1 MDVATIS
8 GVIIGLGMIILA
20 ILMKEGMKGVG
31 NFINLEAIMIVIGGT
46 AAALL
51 VHFPLSRVIG
61 IFKVLRK
68 ILTAKEEDTSLIITT
83 LVEFA
88 QRARR
93 EGFLSLE
100 NDVKNI
106 ENDFLK
112 RSVQLVVDGQD
123 RDFIKTML
131 ETELGFIRERHKVG
145 QEIFTA
151 LGTYCPALGIIGTIL
166 GMILMLRTL
175 DDPSKVGGAMAVA
188 LVTAFYGLSGGYLLF
203 YPMAGKLKRRSEEEL
218 LVKEIIIRGVLL
230 LQAGASPRIIESN
243 LQAYLE
249 PAKRAELIANK
260 REERDLGRGAGTG
273 PGGSPGAGAR

>member
-1 MDVATIS
+1 MDIATVGGI
-8 GVIIGLGMIILA
+8 IIGLGMIIIA
-20 ILMKEGMKGVG
+20 IILKEGVKGVG
-31 NFINLEAIMIVIGGT
+31 MFINVEAILIVVGGT

-51 VHFPLSRVIG
+51 VHFPLKRVVG
-61 IFKVLRK
+61 IFTVLRK
-68 ILTAKEEDTSLIITT
+68 ILTAREEDTSLIITT
-83 LVEFA
+83 FVDFA
-88 QRARR
+88 QRARK

-106 ENDFLK
+106 ENDFL
-112 RSVQLVVDGQD
+112 RRGVQLVIDGQD
-123 RDFIKTML
+123 HDFIKTML

-175 DDPSKVGGAMAVA
+175 TEPSKVAAAMAVA
-188 LVTAFYGLSGGYLLF
+188 LITAFYGLAGGYLLF
-203 YPMAGKLKRRSEEEL
+203 YPMSGKLKRRSEEEIF
-218 LVKEIIIRGVLL
+218 VKEIIIRGVLL

-249 PAKRAELIANK
+249 PNKRAELITSR
-260 REERDLGRGAGTG
+260 REERDMNRGAAAGG
-273 PGGSPGAGAR
+273 PTER

>member
-1 MDVATIS
+1 MDVATI
-8 GVIIGLGMIILA
+8 GGILIGLGMIVTAIILKEGVEGIAHFVDVKA
-20 ILMKEGMKGVG
+20 IL
-31 NFINLEAIMIVIGGT
+31 IVVGGT
-46 AAALL
+46 MAALL

-68 ILTAKEEDTSLIITT
+68 ILTAKEENTSEIIATF
-83 LVEFA
+83 VDFA
-88 QRARR
+88 QRTRR
-93 EGFLSLE
+93 EGFLSIE
-100 NDVKNI
+100 GDVKNI
-106 ENDFLK
+106 ENDFMR
-112 RSVQLVVDGQD
+112 RSIQLVVDGQD

-175 DDPSKVGGAMAVA
+175 TEPSKVSTAMAIA

-203 YPMAGKLKRRSEEEL
+203 YPMAGKLKRRSEEEIL
-218 LVKEIIIRGVLL
+218 IKEIILRGVLL
-230 LQAGASPRIIESN
+230 LQSGASPRVIESN

-249 PAKRAELIANK
+249 PTKRAEIVARK
-260 REERDLGRGAGTG
+260 REEREMRGTG
-273 PGGSPGAGAR
+273 GGPA